1 MYNRKYF
8 IPTGKYRA
16 DISLPPR
23 IPKTVT
29 GAYFFWSISSPLV
42 DVKSV
47 VLVVYPL
54 FKIWPPF

>member
-29 GAYFFWSISSPLV
+29 GAYFLV
-42 DVKSV
+42 NQFPSRGCQVRGIGRLS
-47 VLVVYPL
+47 LV
-54 FKIWPPF
+54 